1 MEPEKKQ
8 GLKAGQR
15 NGKGKLGMGTSTERK
30 RMPGNMPEKKRRR
43 MQLRTKRWK
52 RKKQQWAAGQR

>member
-1 MEPEKKQ
+1 MEAEKKQ

-30 RMPGNMPEKKRRR
+30 RMPGNMPEGERKKKRQV
-43 MQLRTKRWK
+43 QLRTR
-52 RKKQQWAAGQR
+52 R